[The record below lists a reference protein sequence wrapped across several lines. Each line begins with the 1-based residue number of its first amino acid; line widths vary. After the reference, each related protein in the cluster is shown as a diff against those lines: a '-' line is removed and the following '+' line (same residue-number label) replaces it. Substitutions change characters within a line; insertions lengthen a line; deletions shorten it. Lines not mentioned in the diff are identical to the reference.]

1 MHFEDEMLEK
11 LILDGVVE
19 FAGVDKNG
27 ELLYSFA
34 EDLET
39 KAPEMFRMAQQ
50 MHMNDIYY
58 LWEKGFL
65 SMDATQQNP
74 IVNITKLALN
84 REEVTRLPD
93 HLQLLLEQIMDA
105 MRDRSGE

>member
-11 LILDGVVE
+11 LILDGLVE
-19 FAGVDKNG
+19 FSGVDKNG
-27 ELLYSFA
+27 ELLYNFA
-34 EDLET
+34 DDIET
-39 KAPEMFRMAQQ
+39 RSPEMFRIIQQ

-65 SMDATQQNP
+65 SMDATEYNP
-74 IVNITKLALN
+74 VVNITKLAFDK
-84 REEVTRLPD
+84 EKVSELPD

-105 MRDRSGE
+105 MRDRLGE